1 MAACSSRPWQFKS
14 IVITGGNRGIG
25 LEIVKQLLSLPNPP
39 GYIFATC
46 RSLESASELNSL
58 SEGNN
63 NLHVVQLDVN
73 DFEGFNQVVSEVER
87 KLEGRGLDLLLN
99 NAGIM
104 DRSTLNEVTAERMI
118 DVYKTNTVAPLM
130 LAKAF
135 RPLLRRAAS
144 RSSNEDSAKACI
156 VNISSVLGSITENS
170 GRTFYPYR
178 SSKAALNMITKSLSI
193 DLESEGIMAVTL
205 HPGWVKT
212 DMGGQNAAVTTKE
225 SVEGLLTVIGSL
237 DNSTNGGFFDFTGKA
252 LPW

>member
-99 NAGIM
+99 NAGIV

-170 GRTFYPYR
+170 GRTLYPYR

-193 DLESEGIMAVTL
+193 DLESERIMAVAL

-212 DMGGQNAAVTTKE
+212 DMGGQNAALTTKD

>member
-25 LEIVKQLLSLPNPP
+25 LEIVKQLLSLLNPP
-39 GYIFATC
+39 ECVVATC
-46 RSLESASELNSL
+46 RSLEGALELNSL
-58 SEGNN
+58 SKCNK

-87 KLEGRGLDLLLN
+87 KLEGRRLDLLLN

-104 DRSTLNEVTAERMI
+104 DRSTLDDVTAESMVN
-118 DVYKTNTVAPLM
+118 VYKTNTVAPLM

-135 RPLLRRAAS
+135 RPLLRHAAS
-144 RSSNEDSAKACI
+144 RSSNEDSGKACI
-156 VNISSVLGSITENS
+156 VNISSSLGSITENN
-170 GRTFYPYR
+170 GRPMYPYR
-178 SSKAALNMITKSLSI
+178 TSKAALNMITKSLSI
-193 DLESEGIMAVTL
+193 DLESEGIMAVAL

-212 DMGGQNAAVTTKE
+212 DLGGQNAPVTTKE
-225 SVEGLLTVIGSL
+225 SVDGLLTVIGSL
-237 DNSTNGGFFDFTGKA
+237 DDSYNGGFFDFTGKS